1 MSTDDAVA
9 VAYSIL
15 VRLQSALDE
24 GDPPT
29 LTELFDDAAVL
40 IGTGT
45 HNHGRQAVD
54 AYLGAVLEQPPFRW
68 EWHEVIVFH
77 ESPGALGFTAF
88 GEIVDSQVQQEE
100 RAPFRLTL
108 FAVERPGG
116 WVVRQFHG
124 SIPSAF

>member
-24 GDPPT
+24 GDLPT
-29 LTELFDDAAVL
+29 VTELFDDEAVL
-40 IGTGT
+40 IGTGS

-54 AYLGAVLEQPPFRW
+54 AYLGAVLEEPPFRW
-68 EWHEVIVFH
+68 EWREVIVCH
-77 ESPGALGFTAF
+77 ESPGAIGFAAF
-88 GEIVDSQVQQEE
+88 GEIVDSQAQQEE
-100 RAPFRLTL
+100 RAAYRLTL

-124 SIPSAF
+124 SIPTAF

>member
-1 MSTDDAVA
+1 MSTDDGAA

-24 GDPPT
+24 ADLPT
-29 LTELFDDAAVL
+29 LTELFDDEAVL
-40 IGTGT
+40 IGTGS

-68 EWHEVIVFH
+68 EWREVIVFH
-77 ESPGALGFTAF
+77 ESPGTLGFAAF

-116 WVVRQFHG
+116 WVVQQFHG